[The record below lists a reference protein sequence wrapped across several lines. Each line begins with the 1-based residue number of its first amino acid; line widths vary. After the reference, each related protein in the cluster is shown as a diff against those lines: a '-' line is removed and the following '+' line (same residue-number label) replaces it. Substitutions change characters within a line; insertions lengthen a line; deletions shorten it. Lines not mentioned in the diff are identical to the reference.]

1 MSRPRLALTFY
12 SLIDITIDDMIECY
26 QRAENAGFDY
36 GVMSESAGRD
46 AMVILAKAAQETERI
61 KLGTNI
67 LPIYTRT
74 PWLSAASALTLNEV
88 ADGRFEIL
96 GLGSSYKARVE
107 AWFGESF
114 EKPARRMREYV
125 EVIKEILAEG
135 ETSYSG
141 DVFRINDYPDIT
153 KLSNA
158 PRDIKIYL
166 GVTGPVMRRLAGRVA
181 DGAILNSLSTPEFI
195 RESRE
200 LIRQGATDA
209 GRNPAEI
216 DLACSIVFSASEDRH
231 EAMEAAKRGLLFY
244 IIYPEFDP
252 IVQTTTLMS
261 RVQEL
266 RDAYWGGDRQRAHDM
281 IDEELLEP
289 FVVFG
294 TPDECRKKLQEYVD
308 AGVDL
313 LVIRSCVD
321 RLNGKRAVLDNIAA
335 LDGYAAALG
344 QGAGV
349 AGR

>member
-1 MSRPRLALTFY
+1 VPRPRLALTFY
-12 SLIDITIDDMIECY
+12 SLIDITVDDMVECY
-26 QRAENAGFDY
+26 QRAEDAGFDY
-36 GVMSESAGRD
+36 AVMSESAGRD
-46 AMVILAKAAQETERI
+46 AMVILTKAAQGTKRI

-88 ADGRFEIL
+88 AQGRFEIL

-114 EKPARRMREYV
+114 DKPARRMREYV
-125 EVIKEILAEG
+125 EVIKQILTEG
-135 ETSYSG
+135 ETTYSG
-141 DVFRINDYPDIT
+141 DVFTISDYPDIT
-153 KLSNA
+153 QLSDA
-158 PRDIKIYL
+158 PRDIKVYL
-166 GVTGPVMRRLAGRVA
+166 GVTGPVMRRLAGKVA

-200 LIRQGATDA
+200 LIAQGASEA
-209 GRNPAEI
+209 GRDPAEI
-216 DLACSIVFSASEDRH
+216 DLACSIVFSASEDRN
-231 EAMEAAKRGLLFY
+231 EAIEAAKRGLLFY

-252 IVQTTTLMS
+252 IVKTTNMMA

-266 RDAYWGGDRQRAHDM
+266 RDAYWSGDRKRAHDL

-294 TPDECRKKLQEYVD
+294 TPTECREKLQHYVD

-321 RLNGKRAVLDNIAA
+321 RLNGKSAVLDNIAA

-344 QGAGV
+344 
-349 AGR
+349 